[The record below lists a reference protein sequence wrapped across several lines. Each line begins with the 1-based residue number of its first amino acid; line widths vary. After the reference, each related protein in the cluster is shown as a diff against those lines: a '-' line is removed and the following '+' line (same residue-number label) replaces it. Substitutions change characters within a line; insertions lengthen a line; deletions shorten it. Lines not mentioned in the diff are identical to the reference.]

1 MKTLLPVG
9 GVAAAAFSSRSA
21 PVALLVAGAFFMEN
35 LDGTIV
41 VTAVPQMAT
50 AFRVHPI
57 DLNIGVS
64 AYLLTLAVLI
74 PASGWVADRFGA
86 RRVFAGA
93 IAVFTIASILCGFS
107 ESLTAFTSARVMQG
121 IGGAMMVPV
130 GRLAILRSTE
140 KYELIGAIAT
150 ITWPGLAAPVLGPPL
165 GGFITTYASWHWIFF
180 LNVPL
185 GLIAFVLTLRLMPNE
200 KGGAR
205 RSFDGVGFILTGV
218 ACFALMYSLDLVSR
232 DGASWPAASLLILGS
247 LAAGGLGVL
256 HARHRKYP
264 LVDLRALSVHSYAV
278 TIWGGSVFRIAIGSI
293 PFLLPLLFQVGFGL
307 SAFASGL
314 LVLAVFAGNLVMKPL
329 TTPVLR
335 RLSFRTILI
344 SNGLLNAAAIFACI
358 FLTPATPVIVVV
370 LLLFVSGVTRSMQ
383 FTALNTLAFADVSED
398 RMSGANTLFN
408 MAQQMAMGMG
418 IALGAV
424 ALRIAGLFQPNAS
437 GAIPLTNFH
446 IAFAIVGVIAL
457 IAILDVLG
465 LAPSAGDNV
474 RCNRNAS
481 GDPNPHTASSEA
493 RRAAPSR
500 AKGHYGLPKISR
512 IR

>member
-1 MKTLLPVG
+1 
-9 GVAAAAFSSRSA
+9 
-21 PVALLVAGAFFMEN
+21 
-35 LDGTIV
+35 
-41 VTAVPQMAT
+41 
-50 AFRVHPI
+50 VHPI
-57 DLNIGVS
+57 DLNVGIS

-86 RRVFAGA
+86 RRVFACA
-93 IAVFTIASILCGFS
+93 IAVFTIASIFCGFS
-107 ESLTAFTSARVMQG
+107 DSLAAFTSARIAQG

-130 GRLAILRSTE
+130 GRLAVLRSTE

-165 GGFITTYASWHWIFF
+165 GGFITTCASWHWIFF

-200 KGGAR
+200 KGAR
-205 RSFDGVGFILTGV
+205 RPFDGVGFILTGV

-232 DGASWPAASLLILGS
+232 DGASWLAACLLILGS

-256 HARHRKYP
+256 HTRHSKHP
-264 LVDLRALSVHSYAV
+264 LVDFRALSVHSYAV
-278 TIWGGSVFRIAIGSI
+278 TIWGGSLFRIAIGSI

-314 LVLAVFAGNLVMKPL
+314 LILAVFAGNLVMKPL

-344 SNGLLNAAAIFACI
+344 SNGLLNAALIFACA
-358 FLTPATPVIVVV
+358 FLTPATPIVAVAM
-370 LLLFVSGVTRSMQ
+370 LLFVSGLTRSMQ

-398 RMSGANTLFN
+398 RMSGANTFFN

-424 ALRIAGLFQPNAS
+424 ALRIAGLFEPNAS
-437 GAIPLTNFH
+437 GSVPLVNFH
-446 IAFAIVGVIAL
+446 IAFVIVGVIAL

-474 RCNRNAS
+474 RYNRNDS
-481 GDPNPHTASSEA
+481 GDLDPRTALSEASS
-493 RRAAPSR
+493 AAPSP
-500 AKGHYGLPKISR
+500 AKGHHDLPKISR
-512 IR
+512 IQ

>member
-1 MKTLLPVG
+1 MKTLLPTG
-9 GVAAAAFSSRSA
+9 GVAASGSSSRSA
-21 PVALLVAGAFFMEN
+21 QIALLVAGAFFMEN
-35 LDGTIV
+35 LDGTVV
-41 VTAVPQMAT
+41 VTAMPQMAS
-50 AFRVHPI
+50 AFGVHPI

-64 AYLLTLAVLI
+64 AYLLTLAVFI

-107 ESLTAFTSARVMQG
+107 ENLTAFTIARIMQG

-130 GRLAILRSTE
+130 GRLAVLRSTE

-150 ITWPGLAAPVLGPPL
+150 ITWPGLAAPVLGPAL

-200 KGGAR
+200 KEGAR
-205 RSFDGVGFILTGV
+205 RPFDGVGFILTGV

-232 DGASWPAASLLILGS
+232 DGASWPAGSLLIFGS
-247 LAAGGLGVL
+247 LAAGGLGVV

-314 LVLAVFAGNLVMKPL
+314 LVLPVFAGNLVMKPL

-358 FLTPATPVIVVV
+358 FLTPATPVIVVA
-370 LLLFVSGVTRSMQ
+370 LLLFVSGTMRSMQ

-424 ALRIAGLFQPNAS
+424 ALRIAGLFQSNAS
-437 GAIPLTNFH
+437 GTIPLTNFH

-481 GDPNPHTASSEA
+481 GDPNPHTASS
-493 RRAAPSR
+493 
-500 AKGHYGLPKISR
+500 
-512 IR
+512 